1 VPKSG
6 APSYE
11 TTVRAR
17 KPPPAVTRYEV
28 QKEELRVVPGTFGDP
43 LRVVQNLPGVA
54 RSPFGL
60 GALIIRG
67 SSPNDSGIF
76 VEGHRIHCSHYDA
89 YRFFT
94 PEATGLNSRR
104 PTLETR
110 VLNEQPG
117 CLHAG
122 MDVYK
127 WAHKMAPFTSADL
140 VADCF
145 ALARE
150 IRELDMRASP
160 YDLTAWGY
168 SPVTI
173 ETPSGKAEYVR
184 AQRDFGT
191 RATLLRQRLIAVA
204 DEVLRAA

>member
-1 VPKSG
+1 M
-6 APSYE
+6 
-11 TTVRAR
+11 
-17 KPPPAVTRYEV
+17 
-28 QKEELRVVPGTFGDP
+28 
-43 LRVVQNLPGVA
+43 
-54 RSPFGL
+54 
-60 GALIIRG
+60 
-67 SSPNDSGIF
+67 
-76 VEGHRIHCSHYDA
+76 
-89 YRFFT
+89 
-94 PEATGLNSRR
+94 
-104 PTLETR
+104 
-110 VLNEQPG
+110 LNEQPG